1 MTVTYGEWA
10 TAFLKECSL
19 SATNV
24 TLQATLAWMVSEY
37 AIEVPLNQ
45 RALNNPLD
53 TKEPYPNATDFHN
66 LGVKNYATMEDGLS
80 ATLRTIENGD
90 YSAILEAYVNAT
102 NPFDI
107 TNAIVASPWGS
118 KPTFPIVHYVQ
129 DNYDSV
135 YNAAANVTKGSST
148 ATSVEGS
155 SNATGEVESATG
167 TPLAAPIVSSCP
179 SPTGRGYYLVGA
191 DGGVFAFGDAKY
203 HGSIP
208 ELVAAKQ
215 SEPVTSP
222 VVSIMAIDNNGYWL
236 VCADGAVYAFGAAQ
250 FQGAI

>member
-10 TAFLKECSL
+10 TTFLQECSL
-19 SATNV
+19 SVTNI
-24 TLQATLAWMVSEY
+24 TLTATLAWMVSEY
-37 AIEVPLNQ
+37 RIEVPLDQ

-53 TKEPYPNATDFHN
+53 TKEPYPNATDFN
-66 LGVKNYATMEDGLS
+66 SVGVKNYATMADGLS
-80 ATLRTIENGD
+80 ATLRTIENGN
-90 YSAILEAYVNAT
+90 YSAILEAYVSAT

-107 TNAIVASPWGS
+107 SNAIVASPWGS
-118 KPTFPIVHYVQ
+118 KPSFAIVHYVQ
-129 DNYDSV
+129 DNYDIV
-135 YNAAANVTKGSST
+135 RNAPTNVTEGT
-148 ATSVEGS
+148 TTVTTTTEGS
-155 SNATGEVESATG
+155 TSGEVESATG

-179 SPTGRGYYLVGA
+179 SSTGRGYYLVGA

-222 VVSIMAIDNNGYWL
+222 VVSIMAVDNNGYWL

>member
-10 TAFLKECSL
+10 TTFLQECSL
-19 SATNV
+19 SVTNI
-24 TLQATLAWMVSEY
+24 TLTATLAWMVSEY

-53 TKEPYPNATDFHN
+53 TKEPYPNATDFHS
-66 LGVKNYATMEDGLS
+66 LGVKNYATMDDGLS

-90 YSAILEAYVNAT
+90 YGAILAAYATAT

-135 YNAAANVTKGSST
+135 YNAAANITGGTTTVTT
-148 ATSVEGS
+148 TEGS
-155 SNATGEVESATG
+155 TGGEVESATG

-179 SPTGRGYYLVGA
+179 SPSGRGYYLVGA

-236 VCADGAVYAFGAAQ
+236 VCADGAVYAFGAAR